1 MIETQSRE
9 GDPDRR
15 KKILWAIEKK
25 LAMIMRGRSS
35 STLVSRTAGF
45 PRSTAS
51 ISASGVEDLWLDN
64 WAHIRRSR
72 LESSPW
78 AGIGHCKEPG
88 DARPPRFKTVARSHL
103 DRIYEARAV
112 ASQFLERPQAWYT
125 TFGVKQFFFRIFSPA
140 GGSNFPPM
148 LSARPGRRRNDRGP
162 PLAAIVAVNVAEC
175 PFWVTGGKTPREY
188 IFSELPQVADIA
200 RSAFHDLANPSYRRS
215 LRSGSKQFQGSSDP
229 TMPRDH
235 PE

>member
-1 MIETQSRE
+1 M
-9 GDPDRR
+9 
-15 KKILWAIEKK
+15 
-25 LAMIMRGRSS
+25 
-35 STLVSRTAGF
+35 V
-45 PRSTAS
+45 
-51 ISASGVEDLWLDN
+51 
-64 WAHIRRSR
+64 
-72 LESSPW
+72 
-78 AGIGHCKEPG
+78 HCKEPG

-112 ASQFLERPQAWYT
+112 ASQFLERPQAWYA